1 MKTNKAFKFQP
12 IGFLIREIRL
22 RQRRK
27 ARDVAKR
34 IGIDP
39 RALNAIEKG
48 RIRNPSLDRLAEIS
62 DALGMSLT
70 QLLTLYEGKKP
81 GRFAEGN
88 SIGEF
93 TMNYGKKGFR
103 LISYTPPIREMFCWK
118 MILSGKKQID
128 PAKFS
133 LPVMIFIQIII
144 GKLIVTYQDR
154 EIVLKEGKTLLLNG
168 AFDFGFY
175 NPTQRDTSFL
185 FFTSPAP
192 WGQAFLEH
200 ELL

>member
-27 ARDVAKR
+27 ARDVAKQ

-48 RIRNPSLDRLAEIS
+48 RIRNPSIDRLAEIA

-93 TMNYGKKGFR
+93 TMSYGKNGFR
-103 LISYTPPIREMFCWK
+103 
-118 MILSGKKQID
+118 KQ
-128 PAKFS
+128 S
-133 LPVMIFIQIII
+133 VYHSQ
-144 GKLIVTYQDR
+144 
-154 EIVLKEGKTLLLNG
+154 
-168 AFDFGFY
+168 
-175 NPTQRDTSFL
+175 
-185 FFTSPAP
+185 
-192 WGQAFLEH
+192 
-200 ELL
+200 

>member
-1 MKTNKAFKFQP
+1 MKKNKTFQP

-22 RQRRK
+22 KQRRK
-27 ARDVAKR
+27 ARDVAKQ

-48 RIRNPSLDRLAEIS
+48 RIRNPSIDRLAEIS

-81 GRFAEGN
+81 GRFVEGS

-93 TMNYGKKGFR
+93 AMNYGKKGFK
-103 LISYTPPIREMFCWK
+103 LISYTPPLREMFCGK
-118 MILSGKKQID
+118 MILGGKKQID
-128 PAKFS
+128 STKFS
-133 LPVMIFIQIII
+133 LSVVVFIQMIV
-144 GKLIVTYQDR
+144 GKITVTYQDQ
-154 EIVLKEGKTLLLNG
+154 EITLKEGKTLLLNG
-168 AFDFGFY
+168 AYDFNFY
-175 NPTQRDTSFL
+175 NPTQRDASFL

-192 WGQAFLEH
+192 WGQAFLDH
-200 ELL
+200 EL